1 MELCRNPRPA
11 VGAAVVLSLCLVVR
25 PFVAPAFAAGGP
37 PCPAARASAATVAG
51 MKISPIKDVNP
62 NLLPVPE
69 SAALISPSSRMPAC
83 CLTAG
88 SIVTNPQTGESAS
101 FGAAVPLN
109 RNHKF
114 LFSGG
119 GAYCAPVFQ
128 TSSNACGRGYPTD
141 SVARGSTI
149 VVTDDAH
156 GKHSTGM
163 VLDADNPS
171 KDWLD
176 RTTLTGDWGG
186 TRTRLQGRGINLRAD
201 FVTESAANPI
211 GGKRQA
217 IRYTQQ
223 IDFGADLDLNKLFGH
238 SHGTVQITFTDRAGR
253 SLSADAIGNQFAVQ
267 ELYGAGQNFR
277 LSELNYQQD
286 FFANKITLEFGW
298 SPVGDDFA
306 TLSILCDFQNVV
318 VCGHANAMAV
328 NSGAHNFPTG
338 EWGAHIK
345 VRPMPQFYVATGIY
359 QVNPKEDDSD
369 NGFDLSFHSTG
380 AFFPVEFGWLTG
392 RGSGGLPGTYKI
404 GAYYNSSPAPDV
416 LTDVNGFSAGLTGAP
431 FAIRNGRWG
440 AYGMADQMVYRP
452 GPDSDH
458 GLRLGGVAGM
468 GDRETAKYGY
478 FLAGGGVYQGTFP
491 GRDNDFVSFAVAYV
505 RTNPR
510 LTTFQEDRDTVA
522 PGSVGIQ
529 RFESIV
535 EVDYSL
541 QLAPWFAIRP
551 NLQYV
556 INPGGTGKISNA
568 FVIGLYT
575 SITF

>member
-1 MELCRNPRPA
+1 MDLCRNPRPA
-11 VGAAVVLSLCLVVR
+11 VGAPLVLCLFLVVCL
-25 PFVAPAFAAGGP
+25 FVAPALAAGAP
-37 PCPAARASAATVAG
+37 PCPAATASAATVAG
-51 MKISPIKDVNP
+51 MKIILIKDLNP
-62 NLLPVPE
+62 NLPPVPD
-69 SAALISPSSRMPAC
+69 SAAPIPPLSRTPAC
-83 CLTAG
+83 CLTTG
-88 SIVTNPQTGESAS
+88 SIVTNLQTGESAS

-109 RNHKF
+109 WNHKF

-119 GAYCAPVFQ
+119 GAYRAPVFQ
-128 TSSNACGRGYPTD
+128 TLPNACSRGYPTD
-141 SVARGSTI
+141 AAARGSTI

-156 GKHSTGM
+156 RSQTTST
-163 VLDADNPS
+163 VFATNNLW
-171 KDWLD
+171 KDWLN
-176 RTTLTGDWGG
+176 RTSLTGDWGG
-186 TRTRLQGRGINLRAD
+186 ARTRLQGRGINLRAD

-223 IDFGADLDLNKLFGH
+223 VDFGADLDLNRLVGL

-286 FFANKITLEFGW
+286 LFAQKVTLEFGW
-298 SPVGDDFA
+298 APVGDDFA
-306 TLSILCDFQNVV
+306 TLPILCDFQNVV
-318 VCGHANAMAV
+318 ACGHANAMAV

-345 VRPMPQFYVATGIY
+345 VRPVPQFYVATGLY
-359 QVNPKEDDSD
+359 QVNPNEDDSA

-380 AFFPVEFGWLTG
+380 AFFPVELGWMTG

-404 GAYYNSSPAPDV
+404 GAYYNSSHTPDV
-416 LTDVNGFSAGLTGAP
+416 LTDLNGFSAGLTGAP

-440 AYGMADQMVYRP
+440 AYAIADQMVYRP
-452 GPDSDH
+452 GPDSKR
-458 GLRLGGVAGM
+458 GLRLGGLAGM

-522 PGSVGIQ
+522 PGSVGVQ

-535 EVDYSL
+535 EVDYSV

-556 INPGGTGKISNA
+556 IDPGGTGKISNA

-575 SITF
+575 SVIF